1 MKKRHSKLIPKLSSG
16 IIPNL
21 NFKLEQPL
29 KALGIALRNE
39 DTEKQLYCQ
48 CFSAKVVP
56 FTIDVW
62 TIKLNIIF

>member
-1 MKKRHSKLIPKLSSG
+1 MKKRHLKLIPKLSSG

-21 NFKLEQPL
+21 NFNLEQPV
-29 KALGIALRNE
+29 KALGIGLRSE

-62 TIKLNIIF
+62 TIKLIIIV